1 MRLWILVALAACQ
14 HADPAPVAPQRPA
27 PCARAADNMVATM
40 LARLPAREAP
50 PTEAADGLRNLI
62 RGRCEHDGWSAAA
75 TQCLIAMTRLED
87 AEPCAKLM
95 TEAQQAALV
104 RDGNAQFG
112 GSDHASS
119 PEGQVNETPQ

>member
-1 MRLWILVALAACQ
+1 MRLWIIVALAACQ
-14 HADPAPVAPQRPA
+14 HAEPAPVAPKRPA

-40 LARLPAREAP
+40 LARLPASDAP

-62 RGRCEHDGWSAAA
+62 RDRCEHDGWSPEAL
-75 TQCLIAMTRLED
+75 QCLIAMKQLED

-112 GSDHASS
+112 GPGPSAS
-119 PEGQVNETPQ
+119 PEGQPKETTQ